1 MRVPRVPTAA
11 FGRAQQ
17 AALASSRYVGRG
29 RRGKTQVRAS
39 VETGVFTEV
48 SPHAGVQSGAITM
61 GTAGLF
67 NKRSPDP
74 KIQTNSAGK
83 LRLWKVSV
91 KTQGAPC
98 PSDRPQSYGRSQVT
112 FTILFSQDF
121 GGFTG
126 GPSPQPRLQKQ
137 LLGWVP
143 LAGPKYAADLSRAKR
158 PSLRPGFPT
167 TNKGVSYLCS
177 VYMEFDRDTSCRDLE
192 GSYNCL
198 FLHVRMNKNE
208 AQAYAHSARATL
220 APPGGWDG
228 ALLAPILN
236 L

>member
-1 MRVPRVPTAA
+1 MSIRSAA
-11 FGRAQQ
+11 E
-17 AALASSRYVGRG
+17 L
-29 RRGKTQVRAS
+29 
-39 VETGVFTEV
+39 
-48 SPHAGVQSGAITM
+48 
-61 GTAGLF
+61 
-67 NKRSPDP
+67 
-74 KIQTNSAGK
+74 
-83 LRLWKVSV
+83 
-91 KTQGAPC
+91 
-98 PSDRPQSYGRSQVT
+98 RPQSGHVYHT
-112 FTILFSQDF
+112 FLA
-121 GGFTG
+121 GFRWVYG
-126 GPSPQPRLQKQ
+126 GPEPPTSLAKAIIRL
-137 LLGWVP
+137 GP

-177 VYMEFDRDTSCRDLE
+177 VYMEFDRNTSCRDLE

-208 AQAYAHSARATL
+208 AQAYAHLARATL

>member
-1 MRVPRVPTAA
+1 MNA
-11 FGRAQQ
+11 
-17 AALASSRYVGRG
+17 
-29 RRGKTQVRAS
+29 

-48 SPHAGVQSGAITM
+48 SPHAGVQSGAIM

-83 LRLWKVSV
+83 LRLWKVSIV
-91 KTQGAPC
+91 RKEPRVRHSSRRATVQSGHVYHTFLAKMPQRAPEEHC
-98 PSDRPQSYGRSQVT
+98 RPQG
-112 FTILFSQDF
+112 F

-137 LLGWVP
+137 LSGWVP

-177 VYMEFDRDTSCRDLE
+177 VYMEFDRNTSCRDLE

-198 FLHVRMNKNE
+198 FLHVRVNESE
-208 AQAYAHSARATL
+208 AQAFAHLARRRRPPL
-220 APPGGWDG
+220 AGETTHCW
-228 ALLAPILN
+228 LLS
-236 L
+236 